1 MRWTCSD
8 NMAFALADAAFALAF
23 AAAEASFALAF
34 AAAEASFAF
43 AVASWAICSTL
54 WRVRERTDSLELL
67 LPANE
72 PWMLP
77 ADDSEI

>member
-8 NMAFALADAAFALAF
+8 NMAFALADAAFAL
-23 AAAEASFALAF
+23 
-34 AAAEASFAF
+34 

-67 LPANE
+67 LLVNE
-72 PWMLP
+72 PCWEDWLECWEGGG
-77 ADDSEI
+77 DSEP